1 MPTAP
6 KKKSASKAKSAPP
19 TKPAPKT
26 KPKAQA
32 KPARPAA
39 AAKAPPPDATASAAP
54 RPAPVAYPL
63 PHFAPDELSST
74 APFPSAGLIQSIH
87 NPHASEDTPT
97 DVFRTLIQRHL
108 VSTLARHP
116 GSATPRDWW
125 VATALAVRDTIH
137 ERMIATQAVH
147 NAQNVRRI
155 YYFSLEYLMGRLFG
169 NNLLATGL
177 LDTAKVALE
186 SLGQDFD
193 RIRESEVDMGLGN
206 GGLGRLAACFLD
218 SLATLDYPALGYG
231 IYYEFGL
238 FKQAFQHGNQVEA
251 PDNWIIFG
259 SPWEVVRPEYTQ
271 EVRIFGRVENV
282 FDDRG
287 NYRPRWVGTKT
298 ILGVPHDIPIAGFGT
313 KTVNLLR
320 LWASKSTEDFDLA
333 AFNSGGYVEAVR
345 EKAVGETVS
354 KVLYP
359 NDKTENGK
367 ELRLVQ
373 QYFFVACS
381 LRDLIRRH
389 FRSPGNGWANFSDKV
404 AVQLNDTHPAIAVVE
419 LMRILTDEEHLVW
432 DDAWAIVSKTFAYTN
447 HTLLPEALE
456 KWGVG
461 LFERVLPRHLQLIY
475 DINTH
480 LMVAVEAKWPGDND
494 KKRICSLIEENGHK
508 MVRMANL
515 AVAGSHAVN
524 GVAALHTAL
533 LKKDLFPEFDA
544 LYPGKFQNKTNGI
557 TPRRWLLK
565 SNLRLSSLITQ
576 KLGGEAW
583 VRDLDLLRGLEA
595 FADDPAF
602 QREFMS
608 IKRANKVELAAIIQE
623 QCGVEVSPDALFD
636 VQIKRLHEY
645 KRQHL
650 NLLHI
655 LALYRRLL
663 QNPTLDLVPRVFVFG
678 AKAAPGYD
686 LAKNIIRA
694 INVIGAHINA
704 DARIGGKLKVV
715 FLPNYR
721 VSLAEKIIPAADLS
735 EQISTAGKEASGTG
749 NMKLMAN
756 GSLTIGTL
764 DGANV
769 EIREEVGDDNIF
781 IFGLTV
787 DEVEALWA
795 KGYKPW
801 DYYHAD
807 EELRAVVD
815 WLGSDYF
822 TPGEQGAFSHVH
834 GSLLHGGDPYL
845 LLADFRSYSEAQAR
859 VDAAYRDQSKWA
871 KMAILN
877 TARVGKFSSDRTIRE
892 YARQIWN
899 LTPVPVP

>member
-1 MPTAP
+1 MPP
-6 KKKSASKAKSAPP
+6 KKKSTASP
-19 TKPAPKT
+19 TVPST
-26 KPKAQA
+26 V
-32 KPARPAA
+32 RPAA
-39 AAKAPPPDATASAAP
+39 TPVVPGGGPHPDSPEVILRA
-54 RPAPVAYPL
+54 
-63 PHFAPDELSST
+63 
-74 APFPSAGLIQSIH
+74 LI
-87 NPHASEDTPT
+87 
-97 DVFRTLIQRHL
+97 LRHL
-108 VSTLARHP
+108 TSTLARHAE
-116 GSATPRDWW
+116 GATPRDWW

-137 ERMIATQAVH
+137 ERMIETQAEH
-147 NAQNVRRI
+147 AKGNVRRL

-169 NNLLATGL
+169 NNLIATGL
-177 LDTAKVALE
+177 LETAQAALK
-186 SLGQDFD
+186 SLGQDFEK
-193 RIRESEVDMGLGN
+193 IRESEVDMGLGN

-238 FKQAFQHGNQVEA
+238 FKQEFVNNQQVEH

-271 EVRIFGRVENV
+271 EVRIFGRVDNV

-287 NYRPRWVGTKT
+287 SYRPRWVDTKT
-298 ILGVPHDIPIAGFGT
+298 ILGVPHDIPTAGYGT

-333 AFNSGGYVEAVR
+333 AFNRGGYVEAVR

-359 NDKTENGK
+359 NDKSEAGK

-381 LRDLIRRH
+381 LRDIIRRH
-389 FRSPGNGWANFSDKV
+389 FRAAGNHWGNFADKV
-404 AVQLNDTHPAIAVVE
+404 AVQLNDTHPAIAIVE
-419 LMRILTDEEHLVW
+419 LMRILVDEQNFEW
-432 DDAWAIVSKTFAYTN
+432 ADAWPIVSRTFGYTN
-447 HTLLPEALE
+447 HTLMPEALE
-456 KWGVG
+456 KWSVP
-461 LFERVLPRHLQLIY
+461 LFERVLPRHLQLIFE
-475 DINTH
+475 INRRH
-480 LMVAVEAKWPGDND
+480 LAEVAARWPGDSD
-494 KKRICSLIEENGHK
+494 KLRVCSLIEENGSK
-508 MVRMANL
+508 MVRMAHL
-515 AVAGSHAVN
+515 SVVGSHAVN

-533 LKKDLFPEFDA
+533 LKKNLFPEFDA
-544 LYPGKFQNKTNGI
+544 LFPGKFQNKTNGI

-565 SNLRLSSLITQ
+565 SNPRLSELITRTL
-576 KLGGEAW
+576 KDESW
-583 VRDLDLLRGLEA
+583 PRDLDRLRGLEKV
-595 FADDPAF
+595 ADHAAF
-602 QREFMS
+602 QAEFMA
-608 IKRANKVELAAIIQE
+608 IKRANKADLAAVIQTE
-623 QCGVEVSPDALFD
+623 CGITVSPDALFD

-663 QNPTLDLVPRVFVFG
+663 QNPALDITPRVFVFA

-686 LAKNIIRA
+686 VAKNIIRA
-694 INVIGAHINA
+694 INTIGARINA
-704 DARIGGKLKVV
+704 DGRIGGKLKVA

-749 NMKLMAN
+749 NMKLALN
-756 GSLTIGTL
+756 GALTIGTL

-769 EIREEVGDDNIF
+769 EIGEEVGDDNIF

-787 DEVEALWA
+787 EQVEALHA
-795 KGYKPW
+795 RGYNPQ

-815 WLGSDYF
+815 WLGSDYW
-822 TPGEQGAFSHVH
+822 TPGESGAFAAVH
-834 GSLLHGGDPYL
+834 GTLMHDGDPFL
-845 LLADFRSYSEAQAR
+845 VLADFRAYCECQAR
-859 VDAAYRDQSKWA
+859 VDAAYRDKAKWA
-871 KMAILN
+871 RMAILN

-892 YARQIWN
+892 YATQIWK
-899 LTPVPVP
+899 LPAVRVP

>member
-1 MPTAP
+1 M
-6 KKKSASKAKSAPP
+6 SATKAKSA
-19 TKPAPKT
+19 
-26 KPKAQA
+26 A
-32 KPARPAA
+32 KDSPEEVLR
-39 AAKAPPPDATASAAP
+39 S
-54 RPAPVAYPL
+54 
-63 PHFAPDELSST
+63 
-74 APFPSAGLIQSIH
+74 LIK
-87 NPHASEDTPT
+87 
-97 DVFRTLIQRHL
+97 RHL
-108 VSTLARHP
+108 ISTLARHES
-116 GSATPRDWW
+116 SATPRDWW

-177 LDTAKVALE
+177 LDTARGALE

-193 RIRESEVDMGLGN
+193 KIREAEGDMGLGN

-218 SLATLDYPALGYG
+218 SLATMDYPALGYG

-238 FKQAFQHGNQVEA
+238 FRQAFVNGNQVEH
-251 PDNWIIFG
+251 PDNWMIFG

-271 EVRIFGRVENV
+271 EVRYFGRVENV

-287 NYRPRWVGTKT
+287 NYRPRWVDTKT
-298 ILGVPHDIPIAGFGT
+298 IVGVPHDIPTAGFGT
-313 KTVNLLR
+313 TTVNLLR
-320 LWASKSTEDFDLA
+320 LWASKSSEDFDLA
-333 AFNSGGYVEAVR
+333 AFNRGGYVEAVR
-345 EKAVGETVS
+345 EKAIGETVS

-367 ELRLVQ
+367 ELRLMQ

-381 LRDLIRRH
+381 LRDIIRRH
-389 FRSPGNGWANFSDKV
+389 LRSPANSWGNFAAKV

-419 LMRILTDEEHLVW
+419 LTRILIDEENMTF
-432 DDAWAIVSKTFAYTN
+432 DAAWAIVGQTFAYTN

-461 LFERVLPRHLQLIY
+461 LFERLLPRHLQLIFE
-475 DINTH
+475 INAH
-480 LMVAVEAKWPGDND
+480 LMSAVEAKWPGDDN

-508 MVRMANL
+508 QVRMANL
-515 AVAGSHAVN
+515 AVAGSHTVN

-565 SNLRLSSLITQ
+565 SNPRLSTLITQ
-576 KLGGEAW
+576 KLGSEAW
-583 VRDLDLLRGLEA
+583 VCDLDKLRGLEK
-595 FADDPAF
+595 FAGEAAF
-602 QREFMS
+602 QKEFMA
-608 IKRANKVELAAIIQE
+608 IKRANKVDLAAVIKAE
-623 QCGVEVSPDALFD
+623 CGVEVSPDALFD

-663 QNPTLDLVPRVFVFG
+663 QNPGLDVVPRVFVFA

-694 INVIGAHINA
+694 INVIGTRINN
-704 DARIGGKLKVV
+704 DASIRGKLKVA

-749 NMKLMAN
+749 NMKLSLN
-756 GSLTIGTL
+756 GALTIGTL

-769 EIREEVGDDNIF
+769 EIMEEVGKENIF

-787 DEVEALWA
+787 EDVAALWA
-795 KGYKPW
+795 KGYNPW
-801 DYYHAD
+801 DRYNAD
-807 EELRAVVD
+807 EELRAIID
-815 WLGSDYF
+815 WVGSDNF
-822 TPGEQGAFSHVH
+822 VPGEHGAFGALHH
-834 GSLLHGGDPYL
+834 SLLAGGDPYL
-845 LLADFRSYSEAQAR
+845 LLADFRSYSDAQAR
-859 VDAAYRDQSKWA
+859 VDAAYRDQKLWA

-877 TARVGKFSSDRTIRE
+877 TARMGKFSSDRTIRE
-892 YARQIWN
+892 YAKDIWK
-899 LTPVPVP
+899 LKPAKV

>member
-1 MPTAP
+1 MPTADSQ
-6 KKKSASKAKSAPP
+6 KKSSRQA
-19 TKPAPKT
+19 KPAPK
-26 KPKAQA
+26 AGA
-32 KPARPAA
+32 RKPAR
-39 AAKAPPPDATASAAP
+39 
-54 RPAPVAYPL
+54 RPAPASIPVPPEPASAE
-63 PHFAPDELSST
+63 FSGAST
-74 APFPSAGLIQSIH
+74 APFQLEKMIH
-87 NPHASEDTPT
+87 HPHATGDTPV
-97 DVFRTLIQRHL
+97 DVLRSLIQRHL
-108 VSTLARHP
+108 VSTLARHTA
-116 GSATPRDWW
+116 SATPRDWW

-147 NAQNVRRI
+147 NAQNVRRV

-177 LDTAKVALE
+177 FDAARQALAG
-186 SLGQDFD
+186 LGQDFEK
-193 RIRESEVDMGLGN
+193 IRESEVDMGLGN

-231 IYYEFGL
+231 IHYEFGL
-238 FKQAFQHGNQVEA
+238 FKQAFVNGSQVEH
-251 PDNWIIFG
+251 PDNWMLFG
-259 SPWEVVRPEYTQ
+259 DPWEVARPEYTQ
-271 EVRIFGRVENV
+271 EILLYGRVENV

-333 AFNSGGYVEAVR
+333 AFNRGGYVEAVH
-345 EKAVGETVS
+345 EKAIGETVS

-373 QYFFVACS
+373 QYFFIACS
-381 LRDLIRRH
+381 LRDIIRRH
-389 FRSPGNGWANFSDKV
+389 FRNPENSWDNFAGKV
-404 AVQLNDTHPAIAVVE
+404 AVQLNDTHPAVAILE
-419 LMRILTDEEHLVW
+419 LMRILLDEQNFEWPH
-432 DDAWAIVSKTFAYTN
+432 AWKIVNATFAYTN

-456 KWGVG
+456 KWGVP
-461 LFERVLPRHLQLIY
+461 LFERVLPRHLQIIFE
-475 DINTH
+475 INER
-480 LMVAVEAKWPGDND
+480 LMQTLEAQWPGDNE
-494 KKRICSLIEENGHK
+494 KKRVCSLIEENGHK

-515 AVAGSHAVN
+515 AVVGAHTVN

-533 LKKDLFPEFDA
+533 LKKHLFPEFDA

-557 TPRRWLLK
+557 TPRRWVLK
-565 SNLRLSSLITQ
+565 SNPRLSALITE
-576 KLGGEAW
+576 KLGSAAW
-583 VRDLDLLRGLEA
+583 ARDLDLLRGLEK
-595 FADDPAF
+595 FADDAAF
-602 QREFMS
+602 QREFMA
-608 IKRANKVELAAIIQE
+608 IKRANKVELAATIKTE
-623 QCGVEVSPDALFD
+623 CGIDVSPDALFD

-663 QNPTLDLVPRVFVFG
+663 QNPDLDVVPRVFIFG

-686 LAKNIIRA
+686 VAKNIIRA
-694 INVIGAHINA
+694 INVIGAHING
-704 DARIGGKLKVV
+704 DARINGKLKVA

-756 GSLTIGTL
+756 GALTIGTL

-787 DEVEALWA
+787 DEVEALHA
-795 KGYKPW
+795 KGYNPREFY
-801 DYYHAD
+801 DHD
-807 EELRAVVD
+807 EELRAVID
-815 WLGSDYF
+815 WLGSDYW
-822 TPGEQGAFSHVH
+822 TPGEGGAFAH
-834 GSLLHGGDPYL
+834 LHGTLMHDGDPFL
-845 LLADFRSYSEAQAR
+845 VLADFRSYSDAQAR
-859 VDAAYRDQSKWA
+859 VDAAYRQTAAWA
-871 KMAILN
+871 RQAILN

-892 YARQIWN
+892 YANEIWH
-899 LTPVPVP
+899 LTPCR

>member
-1 MPTAP
+1 M
-6 KKKSASKAKSAPP
+6 AKSA
-19 TKPAPKT
+19 A
-26 KPKAQA
+26 KPKA
-32 KPARPAA
+32 P
-39 AAKAPPPDATASAAP
+39 T
-54 RPAPVAYPL
+54 PAPAEPVSARAGRT
-63 PHFAPDELSST
+63 HADAPDVVLRS
-74 APFPSAGLIQSIH
+74 LI
-87 NPHASEDTPT
+87 
-97 DVFRTLIQRHL
+97 LRHL
-108 VSTLARHP
+108 TSTLARHP
-116 GSATPRDWW
+116 STATSRDWW

-137 ERMIATQAVH
+137 ERLIATQAVH
-147 NAQNVRRI
+147 NEQNVRRI
-155 YYFSLEYLMGRLFG
+155 YYFSLEYLLGRLFG

-177 LDTAKVALE
+177 LGAAEAALKG
-186 SLGQDFD
+186 LGQDFEK
-193 RIRESEVDMGLGN
+193 IRESEVDMGLGN

-238 FKQAFQHGNQVEA
+238 FKQSFVDGHQVEA

-271 EVRIFGRVENV
+271 EVRLFGRVENV

-287 NYRPRWVGTKT
+287 NYRPRWVDTKT
-298 ILGVPHDIPIAGFGT
+298 ILGVPHDIPTAGFGT
-313 KTVNLLR
+313 QTVNLLR

-333 AFNSGGYVEAVR
+333 AFNSGGYVDAVR
-345 EKAVGETVS
+345 EKAVGETIS

-381 LRDLIRRH
+381 LRDIIRRH
-389 FRSPGNGWANFSDKV
+389 LRTSGNSWDNFAAKV
-404 AVQLNDTHPAIAVVE
+404 AVQLNDTHPAIAIVE
-419 LMRILTDEEHLVW
+419 LMRILVDEEGVLW
-432 DDAWAIVSKTFAYTN
+432 DRAWAIINATFAYTN

-456 KWGVG
+456 RWSVP
-461 LFERVLPRHLQLIY
+461 LFERVLPRHLQIIY
-475 DINTH
+475 EINSQH
-480 LMVAVEAKWPGDND
+480 MNAVEARWPGDD
-494 KKRICSLIEENGHK
+494 EKKRICSIIDEHGPK
-508 MVRMANL
+508 MVRMAHL
-515 AVAGSHAVN
+515 SVVGSHAVN

-533 LKKDLFPEFDA
+533 LKKNLFPEFDA
-544 LYPGKFQNKTNGI
+544 LFPGKFQNKTNGV

-565 SNLRLSSLITQ
+565 CNPRLATLITRTLPG
-576 KLGGEAW
+576 KAATDW
-583 VRDLDLLRGLEA
+583 PRNLDLLRGLEK
-595 FADDPAF
+595 FADSAAF
-602 QREFMS
+602 QREFMA
-608 IKRANKVELAAIIQE
+608 IKRANKADLAAVIKAE
-623 QCGVEVSPDALFD
+623 CGVTVSPDAIFD

-663 QNPTLDLVPRVFVFG
+663 QNPSLDLLPRVFIFG

-686 LAKNIIRA
+686 VAKNIIRA
-694 INVIGAHINA
+694 INTIGARINA
-704 DARIGGKLKVV
+704 DERIGGKLKVV

-721 VSLAEKIIPAADLS
+721 VSLAEKIIPAADVS

-749 NMKLMAN
+749 NMKLLAN
-756 GSLTIGTL
+756 GALTIGTL

-769 EIREEVGDDNIF
+769 EIEEEVGAENIF

-787 DEVEALWA
+787 QQVEALWS
-795 KGYKPW
+795 KGYNPW

-815 WLGSDYF
+815 WLGSDYW
-822 TPGEQGAFSHVH
+822 TPGESGAFAAVH
-834 GSLLHGGDPYL
+834 DSLLKHGDPFL
-845 LLADFRSYSEAQAR
+845 VFADFRAYCEAQAK
-859 VDAAYRDQSKWA
+859 VDAAYRDQARWA
-871 KMAILN
+871 KAAILN

-892 YARQIWN
+892 YAEQIWK
-899 LTPVPVP
+899 LPAVAVT

>member
-1 MPTAP
+1 MGDLKAIHHPQ
-6 KKKSASKAKSAPP
+6 ASGDSPEAVMRSL
-19 TKPAPKT
+19 
-26 KPKAQA
+26 
-32 KPARPAA
+32 
-39 AAKAPPPDATASAAP
+39 
-54 RPAPVAYPL
+54 V
-63 PHFAPDELSST
+63 
-74 APFPSAGLIQSIH
+74 
-87 NPHASEDTPT
+87 
-97 DVFRTLIQRHL
+97 QRHL
-108 VSTLARHP
+108 VSTLARHT

-125 VATALAVRDTIH
+125 VATVLALRDTIH

-169 NNLLATGL
+169 SNLTATGL
-177 LDTAKVALE
+177 YDTAKAALA

-193 RIRESEVDMGLGN
+193 SIRESEVDMGLGN

-238 FKQAFQHGNQVEA
+238 FKQGFINGHQVEH

-259 SPWEVVRPEYTQ
+259 DPWEIVRPEYTQ
-271 EVRIFGRVENV
+271 QVRLYGRVENV

-287 NYRPRWVGTKT
+287 NYRPRWVDTKT

-320 LWASKSTEDFDLA
+320 LWASKATEDFDLA

-359 NDKTENGK
+359 NDKSEAGK

-381 LRDLIRRH
+381 LRDILRRH
-389 FRSPGNGWANFSDKV
+389 FRTPGNSWDNFADKV
-404 AVQLNDTHPAIAVVE
+404 AVQLNDTHPAISIVE
-419 LMRILTDEEHLVW
+419 LMRILLDEHQVGWET
-432 DDAWAIVSKTFAYTN
+432 AWGIVTRTFAYTN

-461 LFERVLPRHLQLIY
+461 LFERVLPRHLQIIF
-475 DINTH
+475 DINVRVMQT
-480 LMVAVEAKWPGDND
+480 VEAHWPGDNE
-494 KKRICSLIEENGHK
+494 KKRICSLIEENHGK
-508 MVRMANL
+508 AVRMANL
-515 AVAGSHAVN
+515 AVVGSHAVN
-524 GVAALHTAL
+524 GVAALHTQL
-533 LKKDLFPEFDA
+533 LKKHLFPEFDS

-565 SNLRLSSLITQ
+565 SNLRLAALITD
-576 KLGGEAW
+576 KLGTGW
-583 VRDLDLLRGLEA
+583 PRDLDQLLGLEK
-595 FADDPAF
+595 FADDAVF
-602 QREFMS
+602 QQEFMA
-608 IKRANKVELAAIIQE
+608 IKRANKVDLAAVIQAE
-623 QCGVEVSPDALFD
+623 CGVTVSPDALFD

-655 LALYRRLL
+655 MALYRRLL
-663 QNPTLDLVPRVFVFG
+663 QNPSLDIVPRVFVFA

-694 INVIGAHINA
+694 INVIGARINA
-704 DARIGGKLKVV
+704 DTRLGGKLKVA

-749 NMKLMAN
+749 NMKLSLN
-756 GSLTIGTL
+756 GALTIGTL

-769 EIREEVGDDNIF
+769 EIKEEVGDDNIF

-787 DEVEALWA
+787 DEVEALHA
-795 KGYKPW
+795 KGYNPW
-801 DYYHAD
+801 DLYHQD
-807 EELRAVVD
+807 EELRAIID

-822 TPGEQGAFSHVH
+822 SPGEHAAFAPIH
-834 GSLLHGGDPYL
+834 GSLMHGGDPYL
-845 LLADFRSYSEAQAR
+845 VLADFRSYSDCQAR
-859 VDAAYRDQSKWA
+859 VDAAYRDRAKWA
-871 KMAILN
+871 RMAILN
-877 TARVGKFSSDRTIRE
+877 TARMGKFSSDRTIRE
-892 YARQIWN
+892 YAKDIWK
-899 LTPVPVP
+899 LTPVAVP

>member
-1 MPTAP
+1 MPTAA
-6 KKKSASKAKSAPP
+6 KKKS
-19 TKPAPKT
+19 PAPT
-26 KPKAQA
+26 AAA
-32 KPARPAA
+32 KPAGCGQ
-39 AAKAPPPDATASAAP
+39 
-54 RPAPVAYPL
+54 PL
-63 PHFAPDELSST
+63 ST
-74 APFPSAGLIQSIH
+74 EANLRA
-87 NPHASEDTPT
+87 
-97 DVFRTLIQRHL
+97 LIQRHL
-108 VSTLARHP
+108 VSTLARHA

-125 VATALAVRDTIH
+125 IATALAVRDTIH
-137 ERMIATQAVH
+137 ERMIATQTLH
-147 NAQNVRRI
+147 NELNVRRI
-155 YYFSLEYLMGRLFG
+155 YYFSLEYLIGRLFG

-177 LDTAKVALE
+177 FDAAKVALE

-193 RIRESEVDMGLGN
+193 EIREAEVDMGLGN

-238 FKQAFQHGNQVEA
+238 FKQEFVNGSQIEH
-251 PDNWIIFG
+251 PDNWIRFG
-259 SPWEVVRPEYTQ
+259 DPWEVVRPEYTQ
-271 EVRIFGRVENV
+271 KIHLYGRVENV

-287 NYRPRWVGTKT
+287 NYRPRWVDTKT
-298 ILGVPHDIPIAGFGT
+298 ILGVPHDIPTAGYGT
-313 KTVNLLR
+313 GTVNLLR
-320 LWASKSTEDFDLA
+320 LWASKADEGFDLA
-333 AFNSGGYVEAVR
+333 AFNTGGYVGAVQ
-345 EKAVGETVS
+345 EKAIGDSVS

-359 NDKTENGK
+359 NDKTESGK

-373 QYFFVACS
+373 QYFFIACS
-381 LRDLIRRH
+381 LRDIIRRH
-389 FRSPGNGWANFSDKV
+389 FRTPGNSWGNFADKV
-404 AVQLNDTHPAIAVVE
+404 AVQLNDTHPAISIVE
-419 LMRILTDEEHLVW
+419 LMRILVDEENMTW
-432 DDAWAIVSKTFAYTN
+432 EAAWTIANKTFAYTN

-475 DINTH
+475 DVNTR
-480 LMVAVEAKWPGDND
+480 LLQVVDAKWPGDND
-494 KKRICSLIEENGHK
+494 KKRVCSLIEENGHK
-508 MVRMANL
+508 LVRMANL
-515 AVAGSHAVN
+515 AVVGSHTVN

-565 SNLRLSSLITQ
+565 SNPRLADLITQ

-583 VRDLDLLRGLEA
+583 VRDLDLLRGLEQWVDNA
-595 FADDPAF
+595 AF
-602 QREFMS
+602 QREFMA
-608 IKRANKVELAAIIQE
+608 IKHANKVELATVIQRE
-623 QCGVEVSPDALFD
+623 CGIEVSPDALFD

-663 QNPTLDLVPRVFVFG
+663 QNPGLDMVPRVFVFG

-694 INVIGAHINA
+694 INLIGARINA
-704 DARIGGKLKVV
+704 DTRIGGKIKVA

-749 NMKLMAN
+749 NMKLALN
-756 GSLTIGTL
+756 GALTIGTL

-787 DEVEALWA
+787 EQVVARQA
-795 KGYKPW
+795 AGYRPW
-801 DYYHAD
+801 DIYNAD

-822 TPGEQGAFSHVH
+822 APGEPEPFALTRN
-834 GSLLHGGDPYL
+834 SLLQGGDPFMV
-845 LLADFRSYSEAQAR
+845 LADFRAYSDAHLR
-859 VDAAYRDQSKWA
+859 VDAAYRDPVKWA
-871 KMAILN
+871 RMAILN
-877 TARVGKFSSDRTIRE
+877 TARMGKFSSDRTIRE
-892 YARQIWN
+892 YAKDIWN
-899 LTPVPVP
+899 LSPVPVK

>member
-1 MPTAP
+1 MPTA
-6 KKKSASKAKSAPP
+6 KASKPAKKAAP
-19 TKPAPKT
+19 AS
-26 KPKAQA
+26 A
-32 KPARPAA
+32 KP
-39 AAKAPPPDATASAAP
+39 DESAQK
-54 RPAPVAYPL
+54 
-63 PHFAPDELSST
+63 LS
-74 APFPSAGLIQSIH
+74 ALIH
-87 NPHASEDTPT
+87 
-97 DVFRTLIQRHL
+97 RHL
-108 VSTLARHP
+108 VSTLARHE
-116 GSATPRDWW
+116 GSATPHDWW

-147 NAQNVRRI
+147 NADNVRRL

-169 NNLLATGL
+169 NNLLATDML
-177 LDTAKVALE
+177 ETARAALAAH
-186 SLGQDFD
+186 GQDFEK
-193 RIRESEVDMGLGN
+193 IRDAEVDMGLGN

-218 SLATLDYPALGYG
+218 SLATMDYPALGYG

-238 FKQAFQHGNQVEA
+238 FRQQFVNGHQVEH
-251 PDNWIIFG
+251 PDNWIRFG
-259 SPWEVVRPEYTQ
+259 NPWEVVRPEYAQ
-271 EVRIFGRVENV
+271 EVRVYGRVENV

-287 NYRPRWVGTKT
+287 NYRPRWVDTKT
-298 ILGVPHDIPIAGFGT
+298 ILGVPHDIPTAGYGT

-320 LWASKSTEDFDLA
+320 LWASQSTEDFDLA
-333 AFNSGGYVEAVR
+333 AFNRGGYFEAVR
-345 EKAVGETVS
+345 EQTSAETVS

-367 ELRLVQ
+367 ELRLMQ

-381 LRDLIRRH
+381 LRDIIRRH
-389 FRSPGNGWANFSDKV
+389 LRNPANSWANFSGKV

-419 LMRILTDEEHLVW
+419 LMRILVDEENMSLEA
-432 DDAWAIVSKTFAYTN
+432 AWGIVGQTFAYTN

-456 KWGVG
+456 KWSVG
-461 LFERVLPRHLQLIY
+461 LFEKVLPRHLQLIY
-475 DINTH
+475 EINSRVLH
-480 LMVAVEAKWPGDND
+480 LVEAKWPGDD
-494 KKRICSLIEENGHK
+494 GKKRVCSLIEENGGK

-515 AVAGSHAVN
+515 AVAGSHTVN

-533 LKKDLFPEFDA
+533 LKQDLFPEFDA

-565 SNLRLSSLITQ
+565 CNPRLSDLIT
-576 KLGGEAW
+576 KRLGHTDWA
-583 VRDLDLLRGLEA
+583 RDLDLLRGLEKSA
-595 FADDPAF
+595 GDAAF
-602 QREFMS
+602 QSEFMAV
-608 IKRANKVELAAIIQE
+608 KRANKVELAAIIKAE
-623 QCGVEVSPDALFD
+623 CGVEVSPDALFD

-663 QNPTLDLVPRVFVFG
+663 QHPGLDIVPRVFVFG

-694 INVIGAHINA
+694 INVIGARING

-749 NMKLMAN
+749 NMKLSLN
-756 GSLTIGTL
+756 GALTIGTL

-769 EIREEVGDDNIF
+769 EIKEEVGDENIF

-787 DEVEALWA
+787 EQVAALWA
-795 KGYKPW
+795 RGYNPR
-801 DYYHAD
+801 DLYNAD
-807 EELRAVVD
+807 EELRGVID

-822 TPGEQGAFSHVH
+822 TPGEHGAFGAVH
-834 GSLLHGGDPYL
+834 HSLLHGGDPYL
-845 LLADFRSYSEAQAR
+845 LLADFRSYCDAHAR
-859 VDAAYRDQSKWA
+859 VDATYRDKRKWA

-877 TARVGKFSSDRTIRE
+877 TARMGKFSSDRTIRE
-892 YARQIWN
+892 YAEQIWK
-899 LTPVPVP
+899 LKPARIS